1 MAGMVAALHIG
12 KIAPALPVLTAQL
25 DLTLVEAGF
34 LISLVHIA
42 GMTVG
47 LFVGLAIGGWGL
59 KRSVVIGLLL
69 CTAASLIGGFAD
81 GAALLLWCRAIE
93 GMGFLLIALAAPGLI
108 RNLVPP
114 ARMAMM
120 LGSWSTYMP
129 VGSALALLTG
139 PAVIAWLGWPAWWW
153 LLAAVSAGMAL
164 WVALGVPDERHSQ
177 GVARRAADD
186 PAGWRERMRITLRTP
201 GAWLIG
207 FTFAVY
213 AGQWLAIVGFLP
225 SVYAAAGISGK
236 LAGLLT
242 ALVAAINIIGNVSSG
257 RLLSRGIAARTVL
270 AIGFVGMGVSTL
282 VAFVEVGGL
291 SAPPW
296 LQYVGVLVFSAIGG
310 VIPGT
315 LFNLAVRFAPSEKT
329 VPTTVGWMQQWSAF
343 GQLAIPPVV
352 GWAAGAANGWHM
364 TWVIT
369 GACCLLGLGF
379 AHIIGDLLH
388 RSSAAPDQSSRT
400 TR

>member
-1 MAGMVAALHIG
+1 MAGVVAALHIG

-25 DLTLVEAGF
+25 GLSLVEAGF

-47 LFVGLAIGGWGL
+47 LFIGLAIGGWGL
-59 KRSVVIGLLL
+59 KRSVIIGLLL
-69 CTAASLIGGFAD
+69 CTGASFVGGFAQ
-81 GAALLLWCRAIE
+81 GAALLLWCRAVE
-93 GMGFLLIALAAPGLI
+93 GMGFLLVALAAPGLI

-114 ARMAMM
+114 ARMAVM
-120 LGSWSTYMP
+120 LGAWSTYMP
-129 VGSALALLTG
+129 VGSAIAILTG
-139 PAVIAWLGWPAWWW
+139 PVLIAWWGWPAWWW
-153 LLAAVSAGMAL
+153 LMAAISAGMAL
-164 WVALGVPDERHSQ
+164 WMWSGVPDERHAPGLAS
-177 GVARRAADD
+177 RAAAD
-186 PAGWRERMRITLRTP
+186 PAGWLERMVLTLRAP

-225 SVYAAAGISGK
+225 SVYAAAGISGE
-236 LAGLLT
+236 LAGALT
-242 ALVAAINIIGNVSSG
+242 ALVAAINIIGNLSSG
-257 RLLSRGIAARTVL
+257 RLLSRGIPARTVVN
-270 AIGFVGMGVSTL
+270 IGFIGMGLSTV
-282 VAFVEVGGL
+282 VAFAEVGGL

-296 LQYVGVLVFSAIGG
+296 LQYVGVLTFSAIGG

-315 LFNLAVRFAPSEKT
+315 MFNLAVRFAPSEKT

-352 GWAAGAANGWHM
+352 GWAAGVAGGWQM

-369 GACCLLGLGF
+369 GLCCVLGLVFG
-379 AHIIGDLLH
+379 AIIGHLL
-388 RSSAAPDQSSRT
+388 RTSSAKTQSSRST
-400 TR
+400 K